1 LETEEKKSNEDLL
14 EIIKLQEKK
23 ISELEKIKNRQARI
37 KVILILFFLKYS
49 SACP

>member
-23 ISELEKIKNRQARI
+23 ISELEKIKNRLEM
-37 KVILILFFLKYS
+37 VED
-49 SACP
+49 